1 MNNKFTLAVVVSFLS
16 FSLVSAQ
23 EVYKFDSKELLK
35 DCSFGFNYGITQFDG
50 DIRQYDFPSAEQ
62 KDNYG
67 KTYFKELRT
76 AFSFSLE
83 KNISENISVS
93 IENISGEFAGLRRPN
108 EYVGYKV
115 DVPYSSTVVSPGNP
129 GYFESGDKFVTTFN
143 ETDILLNY
151 NINSSISKLL
161 KKELSQDLSINI
173 KLGLGYNSFRSL
185 RTDLYNDNYIY
196 SFGYDELTK
205 NESNDPVSETVF
217 VAGTKLKYEFEKG
230 ISLVLDYT
238 IRVINSDKWD
248 SSIMEG
254 GQGKDRFSF
263 LSFGLAYDLGKVN
276 KVKEIIESKD

>member
-50 DIRQYDFPSAEQ
+50 DIRQYDFASAEQ

-108 EYVGYKV
+108 EYVGYNV
-115 DVPYSSTVVSPGNP
+115 DVPYSNVSPANP
-129 GYFESGDKFVTTFN
+129 GYYEAGDKFVTTFN

-263 LSFGLAYDLGKVN
+263 LSFGLAYDIGKIN
-276 KVKEIIESKD
+276 KAKEIIDAKD